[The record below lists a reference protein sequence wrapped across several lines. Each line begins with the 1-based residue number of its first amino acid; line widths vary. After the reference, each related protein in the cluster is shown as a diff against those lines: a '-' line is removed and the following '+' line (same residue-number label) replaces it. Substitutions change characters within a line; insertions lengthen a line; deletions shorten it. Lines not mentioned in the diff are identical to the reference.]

1 GADDPAARVL
11 RDELRDQLAQLGAL
25 IPILD
30 LARDADLG
38 RERHVDQEAAGERNL
53 RGDARSLG
61 PDRLFDD
68 LNELRFAAL
77 QLVADVGQ
85 AASGGAPPS
94 TPAPT
99 PVAVAVVLVVV
110 IGGLVVLLR
119 LDQVGGVE
127 KGALFGS
134 DVDEGGLDSRE
145 HGLDRA
151 QVDIAHHAAGV
162 RTIHQE
168 LNKAV
173 VLQDRHASL
182 ARGPADEYF
191 SFQSR
196 CPRPRSANSR

>member
-1 GADDPAARVL
+1 VL
-11 RDELRDQLAQLGAL
+11 YGLE
-25 IPILD
+25 
-30 LARDADLG
+30 
-38 RERHVDQEAAGERNL
+38 ERPFG
-53 RGDARSLG
+53 
-61 PDRLFDD
+61 
-68 LNELRFAAL
+68 AL
-77 QLVADVGQ
+77 QLLAGLGP
-85 AASGGAPPS
+85 AAARGAPPS
-94 TPAPT
+94 TPASPPT

-196 CPRPRSANSR
+196 CPRPRSANSRSGSCDWSSRNSCR